1 MSIKG
6 KIRAWMNPPTPNETA
21 EEVVRKAYLEA
32 QLDAISKGM
41 TPVLGAPIW
50 DTTAN
55 TTAPPTVGY
64 ISMGGGGGGGSGIT
78 TAVDRRINTHSTF
91 NSSQRFE
98 DDRMIFMRLRVQ
110 AGDQKPF
117 DFLATHRI
125 TEDKV
130 AVFVCNN
137 GSYVVLEDSTDLFPS
152 DTLITQLRMI
162 KK

>member
-1 MSIKG
+1 MSINDKL
-6 KIRAWMNPPTPNETA
+6 RAWMNPPAPHETA
-21 EEVVRKAYLEA
+21 EETAMKALYEA
-32 QLDAISKGM
+32 QLDAISRGL
-41 TPVLGAPIW
+41 TPVLGTSIF

-55 TTAPPTVGY
+55 TSAPATVGY
-64 ISMGGGGGGGSGIT
+64 IGSGGGGSGGVT
-78 TAVDRRINTHSTF
+78 TAIDRRINAHSTF

-98 DDRMIFMRLRVQ
+98 DDRMIYMRLHVQ
-110 AGDQKPF
+110 GGDRKPF

-137 GSYVVLEDSTDLFPS
+137 GSYVVLEDNTDLFPS